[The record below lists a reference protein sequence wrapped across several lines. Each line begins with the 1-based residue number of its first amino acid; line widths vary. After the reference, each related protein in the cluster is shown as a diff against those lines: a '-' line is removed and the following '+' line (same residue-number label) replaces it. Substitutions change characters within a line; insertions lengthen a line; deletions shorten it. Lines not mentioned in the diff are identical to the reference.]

1 MDGGRQL
8 GELATAYPELVLPM
22 WLRETSSRER
32 RTLLAGFLGYGVDGF
47 DFMAYTFV
55 IPTLIVQWGM
65 SRTEAG
71 YIATGALLTS
81 AVGGWAAGI
90 LADRFGRVPILQLTV
105 LWFALFTCLSGF
117 TQSYPQLL
125 FTRTMQ
131 GFGFGGEWS
140 VGSLLVAE
148 VIDARHRGKAAGLVQ
163 SSWAVGWAL
172 AAAAFWGVYALVPP
186 ALGWRILF
194 WIGIAPASM
203 IFYVRRHVEES
214 PAFRNDRHA
223 PASAAAA
230 GRGFLGIF
238 RPPLLGPTVLA
249 SLLSCGM
256 LCAYYS
262 VTTWLPT
269 YLRQERHLSVTGTST
284 YLLVLILGSFV
295 GYLSSAWASDALG
308 RRRCFMLFALCGMLL
323 ILAYMRLPITDVD
336 LLFLGFPLGF
346 FLSGIFSGMGAL
358 LAELYPA
365 DVRGSGQGFC
375 YNIGRAVGAACPAL
389 IGAWSAHGS
398 LAVAIGA
405 VTSAAYALV
414 IVAAWALPETRGR
427 VLLTTQ

>member
-1 MDGGRQL
+1 
-8 GELATAYPELVLPM
+8 V

-55 IPTLIVQWGM
+55 IPTLIAEWGM
-65 SRTEAG
+65 SRMEAG

-81 AVGGWAAGI
+81 AIGGWAAGV
-90 LADRFGRVPILQLTV
+90 LADRFGRVRILQLTV
-105 LWFALFTCLSGF
+105 LWFAVFTFLSGF
-117 TQSYPQLL
+117 THSYSQLL
-125 FTRTMQ
+125 IARTLQ

-148 VIDARHRGKAAGLVQ
+148 TMSARHRGKAAGLVQ

-172 AAAAFWGVYALVPP
+172 AAFAFWAVFAVVPP
-186 ALGWRILF
+186 ALAWRILF
-194 WIGIAPASM
+194 WLGILPALLVL
-203 IFYVRRHVEES
+203 YVRQHVEES
-214 PAFRNDRHA
+214 PAYMSRAGAAMTNGQVRLA
-223 PASAAAA
+223 PEAHE
-230 GRGFLGIF
+230 FLSIF
-238 RPPLLGPTVLA
+238 RPPLLGTTLLA

-269 YLRQERHLSVTGTST
+269 YLRQERHLSVTDTST
-284 YLLVLILGSFV
+284 YLLVLIFGSFA

-323 ILAYMRLPITDVD
+323 IVAYMLIPITDAET
-336 LLFLGFPLGF
+336 LMLGFPLGF

-358 LAELYPA
+358 LAELYPT

-375 YNIGRAVGAACPAL
+375 YNIGRALGAACPAL
-389 IGAWSAHGS
+389 IGAWSTHAS
-398 LAVAIGA
+398 LAVAIGS
-405 VTSAAYALV
+405 VTAASYILV

-427 VLLTTQ
+427 LLLATV

>member
-1 MDGGRQL
+1 
-8 GELATAYPELVLPM
+8 M

-55 IPTLIVQWGM
+55 IPTLIVEWGM
-65 SRTEAG
+65 SRSEAG

-81 AVGGWAAGI
+81 AIGGWAAGV
-90 LADRFGRVPILQLTV
+90 LADRFGRVRILQLTV
-105 LWFALFTCLSGF
+105 LWFTVFTFLSGF
-117 TQSYPQLL
+117 THSYSQLL
-125 FTRTMQ
+125 IARTLQ

-148 VIDARHRGKAAGLVQ
+148 TIDARHRGKAAGLVQ

-172 AAAAFWGVYALVPP
+172 AALAFWAVYAVVPP

-194 WIGIAPASM
+194 WLGLLPALLVL
-203 IFYVRRHVEES
+203 YVRRHVEES
-214 PAFRNDRHA
+214 PAYL
-223 PASAAAA
+223 SLAAAA
-230 GRGFLGIF
+230 MTDGQLRSAAEARGFLSIF
-238 RPPLLGPTVLA
+238 RPPLLGTTLLA

-269 YLRQERHLSVTGTST
+269 YLREERHLSVTGTAT
-284 YLLVLILGSFV
+284 YLLVLIVGSFA

-323 ILAYMRLPITDVD
+323 IVVYMRIPITDAEA
-336 LLFLGFPLGF
+336 LLLGFPLGF

-358 LAELYPA
+358 LAESYPT

-375 YNIGRAVGAACPAL
+375 YNIGRALGAACPAL
-389 IGAWSAHGS
+389 IGVWSAHTS
-398 LAVAIGA
+398 LAVAISA
-405 VTSAAYALV
+405 VTAASYVLV

-427 VLLTTQ
+427 LLLATV